1 MARYTSLPPAP
12 QSAHASAQVMHSHS
26 STKKVLKPLTAKKKE
41 KKKRLTLLCCKER
54 EEAVS
59 GGELPASGCH
69 SHSRVDQQQQKERA
83 PLQTWHISWKELQ
96 QQQKKKESFPGTAR
110 RPLRSCAAPSVS
122 CHGRVLLRTALGEG
136 EHAQRASCEPS
147 RDLLLNQRRRK
158 KEEEGELS
166 AHGAEERSV
175 LVVEEAEWD
184 QLPPPLPVSCRELRS
199 FSSRERAPLELR
211 PQRRS

>member
-26 STKKVLKPLTAKKKE
+26 STKKGVETAN
-41 KKKRLTLLCCKER
+41 C
-54 EEAVS
+54 
-59 GGELPASGCH
+59 
-69 SHSRVDQQQQKERA
+69 
-83 PLQTWHISWKELQ
+83 
-96 QQQKKKESFPGTAR
+96 QKKKKTDLALLQGARGGCQRRRAPRVRLPQSQQSGSAAAKGAGTPADMAYFMEGAAAAAEEEGVLSWHRSATASILRRSFCVMSWPSSPPDGLRRRGTCSER
-110 RPLRSCAAPSVS
+110 ELRAK
-122 CHGRVLLRTALGEG
+122 
-136 EHAQRASCEPS
+136 S
-147 RDLLLNQRRRK
+147 RSFLNQRRRK

-166 AHGAEERSV
+166 AQGAEERSV

-184 QLPPPLPVSCRELRS
+184 QLPPPLLVSCRELRS